1 LLTAGPNREALHAWT
16 VGAVGLMTLGV
27 MTRAS
32 LGHTGRAPAATW
44 PIALIYA
51 AVLTAAIARIV
62 AAFEIARTPMLQ
74 ISAAAWV
81 MAFGGFVVVYWPVL
95 TGPRKLHA

>member
-1 LLTAGPNREALHAWT
+1 
-16 VGAVGLMTLGV
+16 MTLGV